1 MELQNTEW
9 ITLIRNLSLTY
20 LVFPGSLSSIDGP
33 RVYAHFIKSIPNK
46 NSEQGDE
53 MRGGV
58 SAVQRAESA
67 AYNMSTML

>member
-1 MELQNTEW
+1 MVLGFMPT
-9 ITLIRNLSLTY
+9 S
-20 LVFPGSLSSIDGP
+20 
-33 RVYAHFIKSIPNK
+33 IKSIPSK